1 MGQTRCLSTR
11 VKTILTGAGQ
21 RKSREKS
28 GRRSEWLAE
37 ILLRLK
43 GYQIL
48 ERRYKTKQ
56 GEIDIIA
63 RKKNVLIIAEVKQRQ
78 SLDKAKDSITDYAR
92 LRITRAAETYYAR
105 TPKVQNLALRF
116 DGIFIA
122 GRWKIT
128 HVKDLWRDY

>member
-1 MGQTRCLSTR
+1 MGETGCLSTR
-11 VKTILTGAGQ
+11 AESVLKKRDQ
-21 RKSREKS
+21 RKSREKA

-37 ILLRLK
+37 IFLRLK

-63 RKKNVLIIAEVKQRQ
+63 RKKNVLVIAEVKQRQ
-78 SLDKAKDSITDYAR
+78 TLELAEESITNYAR
-92 LRITRAAETYYAR
+92 RRITQAAETYYAR

-116 DGIFIA
+116 DGIFMV

-128 HVKDLWRDY
+128 HVKDYWRDY

>member
-1 MGQTRCLSTR
+1 M
-11 VKTILTGAGQ
+11 KKHDQ
-21 RKSREKS
+21 RKSREKA

-37 ILLRLK
+37 IFLRLK

-63 RKKNVLIIAEVKQRQ
+63 RKKNVLVIAEVKQRQ
-78 SLDKAKDSITDYAR
+78 TLELAEESITDYAR
-92 LRITRAAETYYAR
+92 GRITQTAETYYAR
-105 TPKVQNLALRF
+105 TPKVQSLALRF
-116 DGIFIA
+116 DGIFITS
-122 GRWKIT
+122 RWKIT